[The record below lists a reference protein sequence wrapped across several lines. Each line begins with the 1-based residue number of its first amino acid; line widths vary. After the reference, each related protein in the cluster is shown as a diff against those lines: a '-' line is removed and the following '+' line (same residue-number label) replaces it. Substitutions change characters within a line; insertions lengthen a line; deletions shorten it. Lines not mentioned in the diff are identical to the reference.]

1 MVIGAWIAIRAN
13 DCPRTLSA
21 ASRFSPRTGN
31 GITLCSICHREMHQ
45 GFNARPDLSAPVDAQ
60 GGEKLA
66 AMERLYSILTD
77 DAVERGLMR
86 EDFYFLSDEL
96 LASFKRMQGYDPTTF
111 AAAPV
116 PPHDAREHARAWR
129 ALARRD
135 LRTLPPRVVL
145 PVDAWGDAVPVPAFG
160 PRMVCTRCGIVVAD
174 VRPNWRQKQLRA
186 DQIMERWFFTME
198 GRNVVMHAHARP
210 QQPRQFAQP

>member
-1 MVIGAWIAIRAN
+1 MLRRRSELSRSVRSLGLSRPGGVPIA
-13 DCPRTLSA
+13 P
-21 ASRFSPRTGN
+21 G
-31 GITLCSICHREMHQ
+31 
-45 GFNARPDLSAPVDAQ
+45 APVKGYTPGSIEL
-60 GGEKLA
+60 GGVEVAPGNAARDVPVYRKGAGGVRVLVTPHRKRKKLGGA
-66 AMERLYSILTD
+66 RLSPLPFRPMTL
-77 DAVERGLMR
+77 GNMR
-86 EDFYFLSDEL
+86 ELGVRSLAVTCEL
-96 LASFKRMQGYDPTTF
+96 CH
-111 AAAPV
+111 
-116 PPHDAREHARAWR
+116 HD
-129 ALARRD
+129 
-135 LRTLPPRVVL
+135 VVL